1 MICIEGDNV
10 KDHSERNKKI
20 IVNTNLP
27 IIFVIDTSGG
37 MHGRRLT
44 ILNRC
49 LEDTINSIRRLTAS
63 DLNFSTQIGILQVNT
78 GVQWVHSDGLE
89 YIEDYHFTP
98 LTNGGLRDVGAALDE
113 LDQKL
118 SKEYLGKLQTVTRSP
133 IIIFVTCGPITD
145 NWYDPLQH
153 LKKNEWY
160 QKSLRIAFTMGGKA
174 NAVVFSDIVGNTG
187 MIVENDDP
195 EDFAES
201 FKKVVLNCF

>member
-1 MICIEGDNV
+1 M

-20 IVNTNLP
+20 TVNTNLP

-49 LEDTINSIRRLTAS
+49 LEDTIN
-63 DLNFSTQIGILQVNT
+63 GILQVNT

-89 YIEDYHFTP
+89 CIEDYHFTP

-118 SKEYLGKLQTVTRSP
+118 SNEYLGKLQTVTRSP

-160 QKSLRIAFTMGGKA
+160 QKSLRIAFTMDGKA